1 MTLGNEV
8 RATGRGKGTAAS
20 VLSVSF
26 LTASGLLLRILSLN
40 SRGLWLDEAITVGQ
54 ATRSWADVIR
64 TLAGGV
70 HPPLYH
76 LIMHFWIS
84 QFGRGEI
91 AIRSFALLVGVVAIP
106 AAFWAGARI
115 YDRRTGI
122 IAAGLVAWSPF
133 QIWYSQEARMYE
145 LLFLTGL
152 LSIAFLVLAIR
163 ENRVHLWVGY
173 FLWTLMGLF
182 THYFFLFLMVGEVGY
197 YLLGELVP
205 QERQLKAMGTA
216 KAALRRP
223 WSLFSDVRTFGPWLS
238 CSLLMAVLLLMW
250 AFNSVLVSASDGP
263 NALLSSVSGSG
274 LGYGQEGAR
283 LAFRFNDVAA
293 VVVQMTAGFHSP
305 AAMESLGSMW
315 PATVYLF
322 LLTMS
327 FTGST
332 TSRTRA
338 LTAGAA
344 GMLAMVLL
352 GQWQGQI
359 LASRYFMAVAGPI
372 VLLASRF
379 LAKVDRRM
387 AKPLLAGLVV
397 IALLCWWDQSF
408 NPRNAMR
415 YDNRLALNTLAET
428 WRPGDVILFAPYYID
443 PLIDYYLPPSMPSYG
458 MPQYGNFGRL
468 RTDVR
473 QMEQDLNRIVGPS
486 SRVWLVLSFQ
496 NVPRIRTD
504 GYSVRYWLKHRGY
517 KVRLHKIMSQVELLR
532 FEGQGR
538 PQKFFAPDVG
548 ASAVATTSVAA
559 PSSHNTTGAP
569 SMGLTP

>member
-283 LAFRFNDVAA
+283 LAFRFDDVAA

-305 AAMESLGSMW
+305 ACHGEPGVHVARDRLPVPPDHELHGIDDVSDPCAERGGCRDAGDGVVRS
-315 PATVYLF
+315 V
-322 LLTMS
+322 
-327 FTGST
+327 
-332 TSRTRA
+332 
-338 LTAGAA
+338 AGADPS
-344 GMLAMVLL
+344 L
-352 GQWQGQI
+352 
-359 LASRYFMAVAGPI
+359 
-372 VLLASRF
+372 
-379 LAKVDRRM
+379 
-387 AKPLLAGLVV
+387 PLLHGGG
-397 IALLCWWDQSF
+397 WS
-408 NPRNAMR
+408 R
-415 YDNRLALNTLAET
+415 
-428 WRPGDVILFAPYYID
+428 
-443 PLIDYYLPPSMPSYG
+443 S
-458 MPQYGNFGRL
+458 
-468 RTDVR
+468 
-473 QMEQDLNRIVGPS
+473 S
-486 SRVWLVLSFQ
+486 SRRRGSSPRSTDAWPSHYLRGSWSLPCCAGGTSLSIPGMQ
-496 NVPRIRTD
+496 C
-504 GYSVRYWLKHRGY
+504 
-517 KVRLHKIMSQVELLR
+517 
-532 FEGQGR
+532 
-538 PQKFFAPDVG
+538 
-548 ASAVATTSVAA
+548 ATT
-559 PSSHNTTGAP
+559 TG
-569 SMGLTP
+569 LL